1 MPSID
6 FHSWTPSDFALI
18 ACFALALFLALYFA
32 LGRPRSWVRD
42 PLGWVIFGYA
52 VTTVS
57 FIGLIAYAIVFEQK
71 VSEPVR
77 LLVGV
82 LMAGAL
88 VAKTIAVYGER
99 RKGRLSRLA
108 ATERIDPMPIPAP
121 GPSKNEALAA
131 ATEIWYKGKRVLRT
145 LVAVVIPAFLG
156 FAVVLPSIIEALGL
170 PVDSELRL
178 WLLAVAAGVSA
189 VAAAITRLMAIPAV
203 NAWLIKIGL
212 GSVPKEAV
220 EVRSYGPHSGGP
232 AVVIAEDPNL
242 SRG

>member
-1 MPSID
+1 MFPVD
-6 FHSWTPSDFALI
+6 FASWTPSDFALM
-18 ACFALALFLALYFA
+18 ACFALSLSLALYFTF
-32 LGRPRSWVRD
+32 GKPRSWMRD

-52 VTTVS
+52 WVTVG
-57 FIGLIAYAIVFEQK
+57 FIGLIAYAIAFEQK
-71 VSEPVR
+71 VDEPFR
-77 LLVGV
+77 LGVGV

-88 VAKTIAVYGER
+88 AAKIRAVYRER
-99 RKGRLSRLA
+99 RKGRLARLA
-108 ATERIDPMPIPAP
+108 TTERIDPMSSPVPEP
-121 GPSKNEALAA
+121 TKNEALAA

-189 VAAAITRLMAIPAV
+189 VAAAITRLMAIPQV
-203 NAWLIKIGL
+203 NAWLIKLGL
-212 GSVPKEAV
+212 GSVPKDAV
-220 EVRSYGPHSGGP
+220 EVHDFRTGTAG
-232 AVVIAEDPNL
+232 VVTIAEDPNL

>member
-1 MPSID
+1 VFSID
-6 FHSWTPSDFALI
+6 FYSWTPSDWALI
-18 ACFALALFLALYFA
+18 ACFSLAAFLMLYFA
-32 LGRPRSWVRD
+32 LGRPRTWMHD

-52 VTTVS
+52 VTTTA
-57 FIGLIAYAIVFEQK
+57 FTGLIAYAIVFEQK
-71 VSEPVR
+71 VDEPVR
-77 LLVGV
+77 WVVGW

-99 RKGRLSRLA
+99 RKGRIARHYA
-108 ATERIDPMPIPAP
+108 TTERIDPMSTPVPE
-121 GPSKNEALAA
+121 PSKNEALAA

-145 LVAVVIPAFLG
+145 LVAVVIPALLG

-212 GSVPKEAV
+212 GSVPKDAV
-220 EVRSYGPHSGGP
+220 KVRTNPAIGPT
-232 AVVIAEDPNL
+232 VVVTEDPNL

>member
-121 GPSKNEALAA
+121 EPSKNEALAA

-178 WLLAVAAGVSA
+178 WLLAIAAGVSA
-189 VAAAITRLMAIPAV
+189 VAAAITRLMAIPQV
-203 NAWLIKIGL
+203 NAWLIKLGL
-212 GSVPKEAV
+212 GSVPASAIDTQPLFDGTPV
-220 EVRSYGPHSGGP
+220 
-232 AVVIAEDPNL
+232 VVIAEDPNL